1 MIRRYPLAAAVLL
14 GTGLAGLL
22 VLVGATGAAFSQ
34 DASGEAALS
43 GRLAIAQ
50 GPKESDRH
58 NTPDNPKIVAS
69 ASDPGGALV
78 SSLFREPTG
87 DPAKRTAAYTVRVR
101 TLPGTAEARLS
112 LEITNRGTP
121 REVFESLLFGVYDAA
136 GKALLPGGIP
146 LGAVAVN
153 ALADSAGPE
162 LPGPA
167 LPALASDGGETALTV
182 KVWLRPT
189 APAAAYNTKLQLGTT
204 IHARTVPGRH
214 YIVEAIPTK

>member
-1 MIRRYPLAAAVLL
+1 MAAAVLL

-22 VLVGATGAAFSQ
+22 VLGGTTDAAFSQ
-34 DASGEAALS
+34 DASGEAELS

-78 SSLFREPTG
+78 STLSREPTG
-87 DPAKRTAAYTVRVR
+87 DPAKPTAAYTVRVQ
-101 TLPGTAEARLS
+101 TLPGSAEARLS
-112 LEITNRGTP
+112 LEITDRGTP
-121 REVFESLLFGVYDAA
+121 REVFESLLFGVYDDA
-136 GKALLPGGIP
+136 GKPLLPGGIP
-146 LGAVAVN
+146 LGAAAVN
-153 ALADSAGPE
+153 ALADGT
-162 LPGPA
+162 GPA
-167 LPALASDGGETALTV
+167 VPGLAADGGKTALTV

-189 APAAAYNTKLQLGTT
+189 APAAAYNAKLQLGTV

-214 YIVEAIPTK
+214 YIVEATPTK